1 MLWFLIKS
9 RQTRNTTWLL
19 ISLCLFLCSPLGQS
33 LQKWMSILAV
43 TIPPFQ
49 FFLELPPMRLSYPV
63 HHQMTVVRTTGDL
76 HVVLVWL
83 FLSVT
88 LDHSPLLDMFL
99 TCLSVHVVLLATS
112 FSTSLTVSSQSSLL
126 VSPHL
131 PQLPGLRCPRA
142 QSLGGFFFYLH
153 SLLWWLHRAS
163 RF

>member
-19 ISLCLFLCSPLGQS
+19 ISLCLFLCSPLGQN
-33 LQKWMSILAV
+33 SILAV

-88 LDHSPLLDMFL
+88 LDHSPLLDMLFNL
-99 TCLSVHVVLLATS
+99 S
-112 FSTSLTVSSQSSLL
+112 FSTRR
-126 VSPHL
+126 SPVY
-131 PQLPGLRCPRA
+131 
-142 QSLGGFFFYLH
+142 FFFYLPYCFFSVLFAGFSSSPSTPRIEVPQGSELGRLLFLS
-153 SLLWWLHRAS
+153 SLTPLVTS
-163 RF
+163 